1 MFLLHADH
9 AQDNVISEFLHT
21 SLGTF
26 GHFLDEVI
34 LHGLYETAILIPFLF
49 LTYLLMEYIEHTASD
64 KVRSVMTRAGT
75 LGPLIGGLA
84 GAAPQCGFSASA
96 ANLYTGRVITLGTLV
111 AVFISTSDEMIPI
124 LVAGNIGI
132 DKVLLIVV
140 YKIVAAIIAGFAVDL
155 VMRLLGRSKG
165 EINIDEICEEDGCH
179 CEDGVLK
186 SAIHHTVS
194 VSLWCFGVIVLL
206 NAVVFFVGED
216 LIGTLIVDI
225 PVLSHL
231 ICSLI
236 GLVPNCAASV
246 ALSRLAIGGFITV
259 GEMIS
264 GLSSAAGI
272 GLFVL
277 FKMNKK
283 IRENLVIVA
292 IIVGFGILFGVVAD
306 LIPFFTL
313 S

>member
-9 AQDNVISEFLHT
+9 AADNVISEFLHT

-155 VMRLLGRSKG
+155 VMRILGRSKG

-216 LIGTLIVDI
+216 LIGALIVDI

-292 IIVGFGILFGVVAD
+292 IIVGFGVLFGVVAD